1 MRDPNR
7 ILRLLGKCATVWH
20 EYPDTRLGQL
30 LANLVH
36 DTVEPTLRGP
46 GSLFMLEDD
55 VLEELL
61 DAKLQEY
68 GKYGEFMAMWHEIQ
82 AEGPTPP

>member
-1 MRDPNR
+1 
-7 ILRLLGKCATVWH
+7 
-20 EYPDTRLGQL
+20 
-30 LANLVH
+30 
-36 DTVEPTLRGP
+36 
-46 GSLFMLEDD
+46 MLEDD